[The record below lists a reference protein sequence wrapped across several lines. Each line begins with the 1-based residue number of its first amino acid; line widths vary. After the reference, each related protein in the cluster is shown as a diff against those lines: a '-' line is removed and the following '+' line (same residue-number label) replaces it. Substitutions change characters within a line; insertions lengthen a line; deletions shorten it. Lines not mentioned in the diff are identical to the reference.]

1 MAKRDKITYLSGSTP
16 ITETCVNLT
25 FSVGVGGDNGP
36 ADIMLIQTIF
46 NYIGVPRTR
55 PISPVTGLSARD
67 MPAITGRMD
76 AKTQSAIYA
85 FQRAHQGRV
94 ISIDGKVE
102 SAKYAG
108 RVISKLAGRLMTI
121 TWLDFRVRDEALMRN
136 EPDHVAAL
144 QKDRNR
150 LRLNRRGIVV
160 ACLLHATE
168 RGFGEP

>member
-55 PISPVTGLSARD
+55 QISPVTGLSARD

-94 ISIDGKVE
+94 LSIDGKVE
-102 SAKYAG
+102 SAKYEG

-144 QKDRNR
+144 IKFEPR
-150 LRLNRRGIVV
+150 LRPWLS
-160 ACLLHATE
+160 
-168 RGFGEP
+168 